1 MFSIGFSLTRSITV
15 NRPVSEVMAIVG
27 DFNQWNAWSPWII
40 QEPSCP
46 VTVTGEPSK
55 ENHKQHWDGERI
67 GSGQM
72 ILTEVIANKQLS
84 YDLEFFKPWKSKSKT
99 QFTFEAITTESGEE
113 ATKVNWLMQGSL
125 PFFLFFMKK
134 MMVAFIS
141 FDYDRGLN
149 MLQEYIESGSVQSS
163 VEVQGIKKQKGF
175 HYVGFRHKCNIEDIK
190 QVMGPC
196 FQQLIDEKVPL
207 PDMMVTI
214 SHKFD
219 FVTGECEL
227 TGAFAYF
234 NKPSFDVPTNMVFG
248 EIPEHD
254 GLQVDHTGS
263 YNYLSNGWATAKG
276 YQQYA
281 KLKSLKGVADYEVYR
296 NSPKSVAEEEL
307 LTSIILPVK
316 S

>member
-1 MFSIGFSLTRSITV
+1 MFSIGFSLARTITV
-15 NRPVSEVMAIVG
+15 NKPVNEVMAKVG
-27 DFNQWNAWSPWII
+27 DFNHWGAWSPWII
-40 QEPSCP
+40 QEPTCP
-46 VTVTGEPSK
+46 VSVLGEAS
-55 ENHKQHWDGERI
+55 EIGHKQEWNGERI

-72 ILTEVIANKQLS
+72 TLIEKVESTSLN
-84 YDLEFFKPWKSKSKT
+84 YDLEFFKPWKSKSTTK
-99 QFTFEAITTESGEE
+99 FEFVAKQDESGDEITE
-113 ATKVNWLMQGSL
+113 VIWSMTGSL

-134 MMVAFIS
+134 MMIALVS
-141 FDYDRGLN
+141 SDYDRGLK
-149 MLQEYIESGSVQSS
+149 MLKDFIETGEVLSH

-175 HYVGFRHKCNIEDIK
+175 HYVGFRHKCKITEVK
-190 QVMGPC
+190 EVMGPC

-207 PDMMVTI
+207 PDMMITI

-234 NKPSFDVPTNMVFG
+234 DKPKFDVPTNMVFG

-281 KLKSLKGVADYEVYR
+281 KLKSLKDVADYEVYR

-307 LTSIILPVK
+307 LTSIIVPVK